1 MPIKRQSVFWAALI
15 IIAALHIFASAY
27 RMPNS
32 FDSEPG
38 AGAFGG
44 IRLHYLKI
52 MNFDFSKGLAA
63 KGGTSHILD
72 NFIKSAVSGTH
83 GLLDFMHWYIY
94 IWVYGLLGIPINEFW
109 LLFAQTM
116 TMILALLLLC
126 LLIEKLYNSRL
137 LALIFIL
144 ISAQVYMHYSRSFY
158 IIPANTF
165 MEALLLLALYRY
177 NRGRDN
183 LSLKAVLIILIFL
196 NSASGN
202 VIKLPLYLLFIWCV
216 NYKINGLNIL
226 KASKEFILNRP
237 LNFIYIIPLLAALLC
252 HLYVYTRI
260 GGSNLGI
267 LGWISQKMGFG
278 VHSLSKWALIN
289 QALEKLLFRGYV
301 EWWAIIIISV
311 FYVLTVLRGAR
322 KLPLLLFP
330 FVYYLY
336 LVNFEPHAA
345 ILGYATV
352 IAIGIWGMFKIV
364 NEIRNGKARKFSLVF
379 ALVFSAYVFL
389 NLTCL
394 TVYSVVKRGRPS
406 PNYLKATGLFLRDNM
421 TRDDKIASLLSQTDN
436 ILNEY
441 YYGKTFFKS
450 PVFGKEIYDYKNL
463 SQPQSRDNPVEPPEV
478 NREFAFYVISDEAY
492 DNDRE
497 YASFFDSIIRKYS
510 LRKVA
515 DIARDNAI
523 YASVYSSRPIAY
535 VRLDADKAA
544 IEFDRKYANIGKLF
558 YHHHVGVASTWGYY

>member
-1 MPIKRQSVFWAALI
+1 MIKRQSVFWIALI
-15 IIAALHIFASAY
+15 IVAALHIFASTY
-27 RMPNS
+27 RMPNA
-32 FDSEPG
+32 FDTEPG

-52 MNFDFSKGLAA
+52 PNFDFSKGVAA
-63 KGGTSHILD
+63 RGGTSHILD

-94 IWVYGLLGIPINEFW
+94 IWVYDLLGIPINEFW
-109 LLFAQTM
+109 LLLAQTI

-126 LLIEKLYNSRL
+126 LLMEKLYDSRL
-137 LALIFIL
+137 LALIFIF

-158 IIPANTF
+158 IIPANTL
-165 MEALLLLALYRY
+165 MEVLLLSALYYY

-183 LSLKAVLIILIFL
+183 LSLKVVLIILIFL

-202 VIKLPLYLLFIWCV
+202 VIKLPLFLLFIWCV

-226 KASKEFILNRP
+226 KTSKEFMLNKP
-237 LNFIYIIPLLAALLC
+237 FNFIYIIPVLAALSC

-278 VHSLSKWALIN
+278 VHSLSKWALMN

-301 EWWAIIIISV
+301 GWWPVIIIAV
-311 FYVLTVLRGAR
+311 FYALVVLRGAR

-330 FVYYLY
+330 LIYYLY

-345 ILGYATV
+345 TLGYV
-352 IAIGIWGMFKIV
+352 MIIAIGIWGMFKI
-364 NEIRNGKARKFSLVF
+364 ISDMKTGKARKFSFVF
-379 ALVFSAYVFL
+379 ALIFSAYVLL
-389 NLTCL
+389 NLTCM

-406 PNYLKATGLFLRDNM
+406 SNYLKATGLFLRDNM

-463 SQPQSRDNPVEPPEV
+463 SQPQSPDNPVAPQEV
-478 NREFAFYVISDEAY
+478 NREFAFYVISSQAY
-492 DNDRE
+492 NDDRE
-497 YASFFDSIIRKYS
+497 YASFFDGLIRKYS

-515 DIARDNAI
+515 DIARGDTI
-523 YASVYSSRPIAY
+523 YTSVYSSRPIAY
-535 VRLDADKAA
+535 VKLDADKAVL
-544 IEFDRKYANIGKLF
+544 EFDRKYADIRKIF
-558 YHHHVGVASTWGYY
+558 YHHHVGLASTWGYY

>member
-1 MPIKRQSVFWAALI
+1 MAKKQSVFWIALI
-15 IIAALHIFASAY
+15 IVAALHIFASAY
-27 RMPNS
+27 RMPNI

-52 MNFDFSKGLAA
+52 PNFDFYKGVAG

-94 IWVYGLLGIPINEFW
+94 IWVYDLLGIPINEFW
-109 LLFAQTM
+109 LLFAQTI

-126 LLIEKLYNSRL
+126 LLIEKLYDSRL
-137 LALIFIL
+137 LALIFIF
-144 ISAQVYMHYSRSFY
+144 ISAQVYVHYSRSFY
-158 IIPANTF
+158 IIPANTL
-165 MEALLLLALYRY
+165 MEALLLSALYYY
-177 NRGRDN
+177 NRGRDD
-183 LSLKAVLIILIFL
+183 LSLKVVLMILIFL

-202 VIKLPLYLLFIWCV
+202 VIKLPLFLLFIWCV

-226 KASKEFILNRP
+226 KTSKEFMLNKP
-237 LNFIYIIPLLAALLC
+237 LNFIYIIPALAALSC
-252 HLYVYTRI
+252 HIYVYARI

-267 LGWISQKMGFG
+267 LGWISQKMGLG
-278 VHSLSKWALIN
+278 VHSLSKWAFTN

-301 EWWAIIIISV
+301 EWWPVIIVAV
-311 FYVLTVLRGAR
+311 FYALVVLRGAR

-330 FVYYLY
+330 LIYYLY
-336 LVNFEPHAA
+336 LVNFEPYAA
-345 ILGYATV
+345 ILGYV
-352 IAIGIWGMFKIV
+352 MVMAIGIWGMFKIV
-364 NEIRNGKARKFSLVF
+364 NGMKTGRARKFSFVF
-379 ALVFSAYVFL
+379 ALIFSAYVLF
-389 NLTCL
+389 NLTCM

-463 SQPQSRDNPVEPPEV
+463 SQPQSRDNPVAPPEV
-478 NREFAFYVISDEAY
+478 NREFAFYVISVQAY
-492 DNDRE
+492 DDDRE
-497 YASFFDSIIRKYS
+497 YASFFGGLIRKYS

-515 DIARDNAI
+515 DITRDNSI

-535 VRLDADKAA
+535 VKLDADKAA
-544 IEFDRKYANIGKLF
+544 LEFDRKYANIRKLF